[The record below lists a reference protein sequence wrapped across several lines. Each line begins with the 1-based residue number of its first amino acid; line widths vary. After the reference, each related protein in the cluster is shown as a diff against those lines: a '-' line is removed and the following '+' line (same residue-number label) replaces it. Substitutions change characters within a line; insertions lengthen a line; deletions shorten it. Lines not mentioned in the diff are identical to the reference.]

1 MASLKENIQQAIS
14 DFDNIKAAL
23 EENDIEI
30 PKGTDTKEYADKIRL
45 LAKQS
50 GIDTKKMTDFSLF
63 FQSDHNIDVLPYI
76 DTRNGTIFNGMFKGS
91 TITDTPDLD
100 TSKGTDFTE
109 MFLNCSKLTKAQIST
124 DNAITISGMFQG
136 CTSLKSQSI
145 NAQNATDLNYA
156 FSGCSSLESVD
167 LNSTENGQNFRGI
180 FFMCGSL
187 KEIKGLNLSN
197 ATSAYEAFSH
207 TSDFTPDVMDIS
219 NLTNANMMF
228 MNSQVKQLNF
238 NMTKNPII
246 DVRFMFSNCYYLTD
260 LHGLDFSNAKDG
272 NYMQTFYHCGA
283 LTNVTFKGIKITS
296 YGIDFSY
303 SPKLTVES
311 LVNILNALSDNSGL
325 SATYTVKL
333 GTTNLAK
340 LSQEQKDIA
349 TNKNI
354 KLA

>member
-91 TITDTPDLD
+91 TISEFPDLD
-100 TSKGTDFTE
+100 TSNGIDFTE
-109 MFLNCSKLTKAQIST
+109 MFLECSNLNKANIST
-124 DNAITISGMFQG
+124 INATNITGMFKS
-136 CTSLKSQSI
+136 CKSLKSQSI
-145 NAQNATDLNYA
+145 NAQNATDLSYSFNN
-156 FSGCSSLESVD
+156 CSNLEIVD
-167 LNSTENGQNFRGI
+167 LGSTEKGQNFRSM
-180 FFMCGSL
+180 FSNCSNL

-197 ATSAYEAFSH
+197 ATTAQYTFAQ
-207 TSDFTPDVMDIS
+207 TSDFTTDVMDIS
-219 NLTNANMMF
+219 NLTDANMMF
-228 MNSQVKQLNF
+228 LNSQVKRLSF
-238 NMTKNPII
+238 NMSKSPKI
-246 DVRFMFSNCYYLTD
+246 DVRTMFGNCLYLTD

-272 NYMQTFYHCGA
+272 NYMQIFQKCKA
-283 LTNVTFKGIKITS
+283 LTNVTFKGIKIKNS
-296 YGIDFSY
+296 SLSFAD
-303 SPKLTVES
+303 SPNLTVES

-325 SATYTVKL
+325 SKTYTVKL

-340 LSQEQKDIA
+340 LTDEQKKIA

-354 KLA
+354 NLA